1 MAKATAKAKKA
12 GTRTAAPK
20 RARKTKAAG
29 TRKAT
34 GARKAAGT
42 RKAAGA
48 RKRSASSRS
57 AGLMSG
63 LLDYVPANLMKDVL
77 ASQTSR
83 VIMAEALVA
92 AAGAAAAVLV
102 ASRTETGQRAGKAMA
117 DSGALMKEAAVSA
130 AAAARDVIA
139 NGATEAIGSAARS
152 LMGAEESQHDLSQK
166 ALRMKRENSDDMAE
180 HDMAENARRHRE
192 RPH

>member
-1 MAKATAKAKKA
+1 MAKAKKA
-12 GTRTAAPK
+12 KQTRT
-20 RARKTKAAG
+20 RARAG
-29 TRKAT
+29 TKSSSKRTT
-34 GARKAAGT
+34 GKPAR
-42 RKAAGA
+42 R
-48 RKRSASSRS
+48 ASSRS
-57 AGLMSG
+57 TGIMSG
-63 LLDYVPANLMKDVL
+63 LTDFIPANLMQNVL
-77 ASQTSR
+77 GSQTSR
-83 VIMAEALVA
+83 MIMAEALVA

-102 ASRTETGQRAGKAMA
+102 ASRTEAGQRAGKAMA